1 MYIKATKTHVDK
13 NGNPRC
19 SYRLVRSDR
28 VDHNIHQTT
37 LLNLGVPFDTP
48 KEQWPDLVFHIQCLL
63 QRQPML
69 LADPALQRTAEDIV
83 QRLQQKGVDTQAK
96 PKARLRDWNTDS
108 TVEVD
113 LDSLKHP
120 EHARQVGGERMG
132 AQALKDLGLME
143 ALTKAGVPSRDAI
156 LVTALVVARML
167 NPASERATHE
177 WLISHSAI
185 LELLGWPAE
194 RTLSLTKRYRMN
206 DLVYKHD
213 ATIQQALFKAERTLL
228 SLPDTIVFF
237 FDLTNTHYFGDA
249 HGQYLA
255 YGRSKQKR
263 SDCPLVTL
271 GLVLDCAG
279 FPRTYEVLPGN
290 VSEPATLKAAMKR
303 LEATTEG
310 YKPTVIMDAGI
321 ATEAN
326 IEWLKA
332 QGYDWICVRRGP
344 RQRPPQHEPD
354 ATLKTK
360 AAHTVRAWQGH
371 SSADESLVYVVSEAK
386 QYRETEKVKQR
397 RKRFEEALQALH
409 EGLTKPYCTKRYDKV
424 VERVGRIKEKH
435 DLVAYHYD
443 VTVVK
448 GQTPN
453 AKAVQCKRKER
464 REDDDEALGAYV
476 LRTSH
481 TDWSLEKLITTY
493 WRLSEIEATFRSL
506 KSELGLRPL
515 YHFEDHR
522 IAAPISLS
530 VYAYHAVHLIRTRLI
545 NQGIHLSWSTLR
557 QKLSKWYRIKT
568 TLQDTAG
575 RLIVNIQD
583 EEPDDELKHIA
594 RICGVTPGI
603 NRERY
608 MCTPA

>member
-1 MYIKATKTHVDK
+1 M
-13 NGNPRC
+13 
-19 SYRLVRSDR
+19 
-28 VDHNIHQTT
+28 
-37 LLNLGVPFDTP
+37 
-48 KEQWPDLVFHIQCLL
+48 
-63 QRQPML
+63 
-69 LADPALQRTAEDIV
+69 
-83 QRLQQKGVDTQAK
+83 
-96 PKARLRDWNTDS
+96 
-108 TVEVD
+108 
-113 LDSLKHP
+113 
-120 EHARQVGGERMG
+120 
-132 AQALKDLGLME
+132 
-143 ALTKAGVPSRDAI
+143 
-156 LVTALVVARML
+156 
-167 NPASERATHE
+167 
-177 WLISHSAI
+177 
-185 LELLGWPAE
+185 
-194 RTLSLTKRYRMN
+194 
-206 DLVYKHD
+206 
-213 ATIQQALFKAERTLL
+213 
-228 SLPDTIVFF
+228 
-237 FDLTNTHYFGDA
+237 
-249 HGQYLA
+249 
-255 YGRSKQKR
+255 
-263 SDCPLVTL
+263 
-271 GLVLDCAG
+271 LDCAG

-435 DLVAYHYD
+435 NLVAYHYD

-453 AKAVQCKRKER
+453 AKAVQCKLKER
-464 REDDDEALGAYV
+464 REDDDEALGTYV

-522 IAAPISLS
+522 IAAHISLS

-557 QKLSKWYRIKT
+557 QKLSKWHRIKT

-594 RICGVTPGI
+594 RICGVTPDI